1 MGATAMKNE
10 PDPINWT
17 CCYGARVQRKIDI
30 ACALNLWYNKN
41 KNKGSRYK
49 EGRVLEEIMKEI
61 MEMLR
66 QVKSKRDLLY
76 LLTVVRTLVKADH
89 GERD

>member
-1 MGATAMKNE
+1 
-10 PDPINWT
+10 
-17 CCYGARVQRKIDI
+17 
-30 ACALNLWYNKN
+30 
-41 KNKGSRYK
+41 
-49 EGRVLEEIMKEI
+49 MKEI